1 MMETENKEIKKMT
14 NLTDEELKEVAGGAA
29 GYLPA
34 GCARY
39 LKSEECIKKSACRW
53 SNGKCI
59 YKYA

>member
-1 MMETENKEIKKMT
+1 MENENKEKVI
-14 NLTDEELKEVAGGAA
+14 LTDKELKEVAGGAA

-39 LKSEECIKKSACRW
+39 LNSEECIKKSACRW